1 METSELPRKEG
12 RWGMGAEVVTAAGIQ
27 ALSRLFPGWRVWA
40 DNDTSWHAYRRGGY
54 VQHRSA
60 GAPAFSVHAGSP
72 AELAGL
78 LFWQDAVDAYGPFA
92 CSGV

>member
-1 METSELPRKEG
+1 
-12 RWGMGAEVVTAAGIQ
+12 MGAEVVTAAGIQ

-54 VQHRSA
+54 VQQRSD
-60 GAPAFSVHAGSP
+60 GAPAFSVHADSP

-78 LFWQDAVDAYGPFA
+78 LFWQDAVDEYGPFA
-92 CSGV
+92 CTGR